1 MLKNV
6 LIQHYLK
13 QDKINVQQKYVVD
26 VDDMD

>member
-13 QDKINVQQKYVVD
+13 QDKINVQQKYVLV
-26 VDDMD
+26 VDDID